1 MQFIISS
8 TVTRLVGMSH
18 SEVQLIIQAFY
29 YSKNF
34 TVKGKNTVSSNN
46 PDMRYD
52 FFPAYKKPNPQEYL
66 EL

>member
-1 MQFIISS
+1 MQFAISS
-8 TVTRLVGMSH
+8 TVTMLVGMSH

-34 TVKGKNTVSSNN
+34 RVKGKNTVSFNN
-46 PDMRYD
+46 PGMRYD
-52 FFPAYKKPNPQEYL
+52 FFLAYKKPNPQECP